1 MTRARQL
8 RESAT
13 QHECLLW
20 RHPRNR
26 QLQGWKF
33 RRQHPVDRY
42 IIDFL
47 LPEAR
52 LAVELDAVATIS

>member
-1 MTRARQL
+1 MTRVRHLRKGATRHEQVLGRQL
-8 RESAT
+8 R
-13 QHECLLW
+13 
-20 RHPRNR
+20 NR
-26 QLQGWKF
+26 QFEGWKF
-33 RRQHPVDRY
+33 PRQHPIDPY